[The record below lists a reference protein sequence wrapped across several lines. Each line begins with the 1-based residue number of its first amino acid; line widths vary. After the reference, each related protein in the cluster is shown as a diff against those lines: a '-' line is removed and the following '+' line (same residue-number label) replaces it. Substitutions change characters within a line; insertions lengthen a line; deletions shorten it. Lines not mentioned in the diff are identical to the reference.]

1 MVPSKPIVVQ
11 AEQVVFLKPLL
22 PGKVLQH
29 QLPQLSSSRFAP
41 APSSFLHWEASN
53 WTLYPKWSLISTEYK
68 GIITFLELLAV
79 LLLLQ
84 PKTALAFFAAR
95 AHCWLLFSLLSVKTF
110 LYFQHKCPP
119 VREFPTFICSIWLT
133 LYHRLA
139 VFLEG
144 IN

>member
-1 MVPSKPIVVQ
+1 MYS
-11 AEQVVFLKPLL
+11 
-22 PGKVLQH
+22 
-29 QLPQLSSSRFAP
+29 
-41 APSSFLHWEASN
+41 
-53 WTLYPKWSLISTEYK
+53 KWSLVSSEDK
-68 GIITFLELLAV
+68 RIITFLELLAV

-110 LYFQHKCPP
+110 PYFQHKCPP
-119 VREFPTFICSIWLT
+119 VSKFPTFICSIWLT

-144 IN
+144 IS